1 MFWQLELPAATMDG
15 IPSVTVSSAQELEE
29 S

>member
-1 MFWQLELPAATMDG
+1 MFWELELPAATMDG
-15 IPSVTVSSAQELEE
+15 VPSVTVSSAQELKE